1 MVLVGLVIMEA
12 TDLVMVGG
20 QAGSLV
26 MNIAMGGGQDGGLVV
41 RNHNIKRN
49 GRNPIVKYFN
59 DLWYVG
65 VKKCVVFVFP

>member
-1 MVLVGLVIMEA
+1 MGVLAQRTFVPMVLVGLVIMEA

-26 MNIAMGGGQDGGLVV
+26 M